1 VARILFGEAFLFVY
15 FCEIFKIMKVFV
27 LNWGEYIIGTFSTK
41 EKAEKAIEF
50 YSQYEIL
57 KNEHDNDFFTTKI
70 ELDSCSDSMLDD
82 IKSDGWFDINEE
94 ESTKINQ
101 FQSFF
106 FLIIVLLIIACTILG
121 FVTLIKIIFVH

>member
-1 VARILFGEAFLFVY
+1 
-15 FCEIFKIMKVFV
+15 MKVYV
-27 LNWGEYIIGTFSTK
+27 LNWGEYIISTFSTK

-57 KNEHDNDFFTTKI
+57 KNKQDNDFFTTKI
-70 ELDSCSDSMLDD
+70 ELDSCSDNMLEE

-94 ESTKINQ
+94 ESTKTNQ
-101 FQSFF
+101 FQSLF

-121 FVTLIKIIFVH
+121 FVTLIRLIFVH

>member
-1 VARILFGEAFLFVY
+1 MNVY
-15 FCEIFKIMKVFV
+15 V

-70 ELDSCSDSMLDD
+70 ELDSCSDSMLDE

-94 ESTKINQ
+94 ESSKTNQ

-106 FLIIVLLIIACTILG
+106 FLIIILLIIACAILG
-121 FVTLIKIIFVH
+121 FVTLIKLIFVH